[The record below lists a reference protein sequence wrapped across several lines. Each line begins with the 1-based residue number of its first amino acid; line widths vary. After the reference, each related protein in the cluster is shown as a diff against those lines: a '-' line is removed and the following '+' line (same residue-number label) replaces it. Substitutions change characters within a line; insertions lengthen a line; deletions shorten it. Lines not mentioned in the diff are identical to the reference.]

1 MSVVLVIV
9 AIILVQQVNFQVY
22 SKTLAILKDLIA
34 CLSVSYLSHYL
45 NLSKLRIYLSING
58 FVL

>member
-1 MSVVLVIV
+1 MLVVLVIV
-9 AIILVQQVNFQVY
+9 IILVQHVNFQVY

-34 CLSVSYLSHYL
+34 CLSVSFISLFKPPIL
-45 NLSKLRIYLSING
+45 IENLFGLDG